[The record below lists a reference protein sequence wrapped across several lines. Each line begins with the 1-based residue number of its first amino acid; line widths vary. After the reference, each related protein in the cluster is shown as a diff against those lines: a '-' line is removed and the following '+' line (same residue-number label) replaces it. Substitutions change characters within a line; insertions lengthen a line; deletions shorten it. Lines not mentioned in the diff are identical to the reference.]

1 MAGWL
6 AHTQSLCAL
15 IKKLRIS
22 KEYWINPSSLLY
34 SLLTMPPT
42 SLLTTHTERAQVPT
56 FQRIKTH
63 SKILNDA
70 ALNTL
75 YLMMMH
81 CKKSIWNK
89 TNFPIEHGVVSM
101 RLHFAYFRNR
111 GQKKV
116 CGFLQCVSYFQ
127 SAALTIF
134 VQSERRS
141 EQGREGHFA
150 MPFVT
155 ISF

>member
-1 MAGWL
+1 MVGWL
-6 AHTQSLCAL
+6 AHTSSLCAL

-81 CKKSIWNK
+81 CKKK
-89 TNFPIEHGVVSM
+89 YM
-101 RLHFAYFRNR
+101 
-111 GQKKV
+111 
-116 CGFLQCVSYFQ
+116 
-127 SAALTIF
+127 
-134 VQSERRS
+134 
-141 EQGREGHFA
+141 EQN
-150 MPFVT
+150 
-155 ISF
+155 